1 MLVIHF
7 IVYSISSRK
16 SKILHD
22 GILKIFCNKNKYKL
36 SIKHSNYQGHA
47 IKLTKDSIKE
57 KANVIVACGGDGTIN
72 EVARNIVGS
81 DVSLGIIPMGS
92 GNGLASNLKIS
103 KNIITALNILK
114 SQKIMKIDVGTI
126 NNDYFFSNTGIAFDA
141 VFIKNYNS
149 INLRGIIGYV
159 YSFITSLFNFKYL
172 DIKIKGSNI
181 NQMSTPFILLI
192 SNSNQLG
199 YHVTLTPNASLI
211 DGKLNLVLID
221 KMNWFKIFSFLLMS
235 LFRYYPNFF
244 QIKKSE
250 IHKLELRCRERE
262 FIYQID
268 GELVNK
274 KTKKLNISILNR
286 KVKVIVK

>member
-1 MLVIHF
+1 MF
-7 IVYSISSRK
+7 P
-16 SKILHD
+16 
-22 GILKIFCNKNKYKL
+22 GNK
-36 SIKHSNYQGHA
+36 A
-47 IKLTKDSIKE
+47 I
-57 KANVIVACGGDGTIN
+57 NH
-72 EVARNIVGS
+72 R
-81 DVSLGIIPMGS
+81 
-92 GNGLASNLKIS
+92 
-103 KNIITALNILK
+103 
-114 SQKIMKIDVGTI
+114 
-126 NNDYFFSNTGIAFDA
+126 F
-141 VFIKNYNS
+141 
-149 INLRGIIGYV
+149 
-159 YSFITSLFNFKYL
+159 SFITNIRCRQNFNKNNQFL
-172 DIKIKGSNI
+172 IKGSNI